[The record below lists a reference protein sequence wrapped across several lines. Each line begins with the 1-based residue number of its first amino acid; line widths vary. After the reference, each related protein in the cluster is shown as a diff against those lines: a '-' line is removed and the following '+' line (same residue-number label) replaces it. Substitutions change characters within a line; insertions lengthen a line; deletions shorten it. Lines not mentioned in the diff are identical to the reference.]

1 MHALL
6 KSDIVPHFH
15 ECALGS
21 KFYKTQTNVF
31 LINGSCSKLTFST
44 FKLSQTRLVY
54 QTKFVEALY
63 YHSALSLKCNSRYDL
78 CLYLSYIL
86 DAIKCYTLHNL
97 IFIERILYS
106 IVILHS
112 LATSYKLCSSILCLC
127 EEKCCPLRL
136 GFSHARYIHLYY
148 PVPMKNRIYMLV
160 VVECGYILTIT
171 WQSQQ

>member
-1 MHALL
+1 M

-44 FKLSQTRLVY
+44 FKLSQTQLVY

-63 YHSALSLKCNSRYDL
+63 YHYNE
-78 CLYLSYIL
+78 IL
-86 DAIKCYTLHNL
+86 DTTCTYAYYSTQVRFISKCTTLHNL
-97 IFIERILYS
+97 IFIKRILYS

-148 PVPMKNRIYMLV
+148 TVPMKNRIYMLV